1 MTSGSTLPAEPAKSL
16 TSLPRE
22 VLKWIQSLD
31 LSYSVRNAKRDF
43 ANGFLVAEIFSR
55 YHPQDISMH
64 CFDNGLKAATKN
76 DNWEQLFRFF
86 RKHNYPISRIDFDPV
101 MENQPGAAVALL
113 IKVYTLLTNRTVPI
127 FLSEDI
133 PDAMDASTSP
143 GKKVVVETLLEPS
156 VAPSSIEPSFD
167 ENRLD
172 AGGDSRPDAYHI
184 FQAARHKRPVER
196 SVPRAVSERGE
207 AVPLDIPEVSARSLT
222 RNVAQLR
229 AQQAQAM
236 QKSSASTSQRKAV
249 GIAENGSSTP
259 RLGLGSVKPVVD
271 IMRPTVATILQEDD
285 QVMKSLDPRKD
296 VLVSFM
302 ELCRTHVPQP
312 IVVRVFQALSDQVHQ
327 LIETVLKSPAE
338 FWHVWRLLSPTLVE
352 FSERNPVF
360 ESVITF
366 LKRLG
371 QLMSEADT
379 TLTQQLLVD
388 GILPSLAP
396 LLVDTAG
403 KREPL
408 CEVVYAYTQPQVLA
422 RLNVLRGLKEGMD
435 SMPAY
440 ICCLSYFLPMELEL
454 GLDDEHLLRHYQY
467 YALVALQRKE
477 PSVRVAGLTMLRS
490 VSLQSPNFAQSV
502 LQEVPSFA
510 GLVRDEWW
518 EVQGQLLLLVGRLLE
533 HTAGMGQA
541 ETGEEASHAEA
552 AEQLLN
558 VAAQLLTSKGS
569 TKMVLQIGLCALAK
583 VLRPYPVLLPAYVA
597 VLLKHPAN
605 FRRRLLES
613 HSQSMQGTAPSLR
626 KRYVMGTSCRVYE
639 ECCISDQWPAVDVA
653 KTLAEQCASEN
664 LPHFEPEHLEVLTA
678 CMPAPDVDI
687 DSDWLAVF
695 EKVKNHIFVAALDP
709 MLHTGAV
716 NVIRRFWLCRPQ
728 SLALKALDL
737 SKKTLLQTLCLN
749 YSESA
754 SSQMRVE
761 ERVLVEFLSEMRD
774 AGGAVAHTLQGVV
787 DQFRE
792 LHNAEFQRS
801 TLAKLFG

>member
-1 MTSGSTLPAEPAKSL
+1 MAGSAASASL

-31 LSYSVRNAKRDF
+31 LSYSVRNVKRDF
-43 ANGFLVAEIFSR
+43 SNGFLVAEIFSR
-55 YHPQDISMH
+55 YHAQDISMH
-64 CFDNGLKAATKN
+64 SFDNGLKAATKN

-86 RKHNYPISRIDFDPV
+86 RKHNYPISRMDFDPV
-101 MENQPGAAVALL
+101 MENQPGTAVALL

-127 FLSEDI
+127 FVSEDL
-133 PDAMDASTSP
+133 PDTMDASASP
-143 GKKVVVETLLEPS
+143 SGKKAVETLLE
-156 VAPSSIEPSFD
+156 APSTEMPEESPSPQM
-167 ENRLD
+167 
-172 AGGDSRPDAYHI
+172 GGDSASGLGGPDAYHI
-184 FQAARHKRPVER
+184 FQAARQKRPAER

-207 AVPLDIPEVSARSLT
+207 AIPLDIPEVSSRSLT

-236 QKSSASTSQRKAV
+236 QKSSVSTSQQKAAGAV
-249 GIAENGSSTP
+249 ENGPLTP
-259 RLGLGSVKPVVD
+259 RLGLGIAVKPVMD
-271 IMRPTVATILQEDD
+271 IMRPTVAAILQEDD

-312 IVVRVFQALSDQVHQ
+312 IVVRVFHTLSGQVHQ
-327 LIETVLKSPAE
+327 LVETAQKSPAE
-338 FWHVWRLLSPTLVE
+338 FWRIWRLLSPTLVE

-366 LKRLG
+366 FKRLG
-371 QLMSEADT
+371 QLMGEADAI
-379 TLTQQLLVD
+379 LTQQLLVD
-388 GILPSLAP
+388 GILPSLSP

-408 CEVVYAYTQPQVLA
+408 CEVVYAYTQPQTLA

-435 SMPAY
+435 NMPAY
-440 ICCLSYFLPMELEL
+440 ICCLSYLLPMELEV

-477 PSVRVAGLTMLRS
+477 PTVRVAGLTMLRS
-490 VSLQSPNFAQSV
+490 VVLQSPNFAQNV
-502 LQEVPSFA
+502 LQEVHSFA

-518 EVQGQLLLLVGRLLE
+518 EVQGQLLLLAGSLLE
-533 HTAGMGQA
+533 HMAGLGQA
-541 ETGEEASHAEA
+541 DAEVSHALVNVA
-552 AEQLLN
+552 IQLLG
-558 VAAQLLTSKGS
+558 SKGS
-569 TKMVLQIGLCALAK
+569 SKMVLQIGLCSLAK
-583 VLRPYPVLLPAYVA
+583 VLRPYPALLPAYVA
-597 VLLKHPAN
+597 VLLRHPAN
-605 FRRRLLES
+605 FRHRLLES
-613 HSQSMQGTAPSLR
+613 HSQAMQSTAPSRR

-653 KTLAEQCASEN
+653 RTLAEQCAAEN
-664 LPHFEPEHLEVLTA
+664 LPHFEPEHLEVLTS

-687 DSDWLAVF
+687 DNGWFAVF
-695 EKVKNHIFVAALDP
+695 EKVKNYIFVAALDP
-709 MLHTGAV
+709 VLHTGAV

-728 SLALKALDL
+728 SLALRALDA
-737 SKKTLLQTLCLN
+737 SKKTLLQTLRLN
-749 YSESA
+749 YSDA
-754 SSQMRVE
+754 ANAQARVE

-774 AGGAVAHTLQGVV
+774 AGGAVAQTLQGVV

-792 LHNAEFQRS
+792 VHNAEFQRS
-801 TLAKLFG
+801 SLAKLFG